1 LYAAPYDRM
10 EGMKMEPLIAVPP
23 DASDREVFEIFD
35 KYNLHS
41 LAVVDGNG
49 RPIGAI
55 EVDDVVTRLRNR

>member
-1 LYAAPYDRM
+1 MDSLKA
-10 EGMKMEPLIAVPP
+10 EPLLSIPA
-23 DASDREVFEIFD
+23 DADEKEVFEIFD

-41 LAVVDGNG
+41 LAVVDDEG